1 MVVYNESAHADIE
14 NIQVP
19 FLYRNGNGR
28 AHSQS
33 EWAQSVE
40 FLWRIAVICKLSQC
54 ESSPKTGEM
63 QFAKEPT
70 IT

>member
-1 MVVYNESAHADIE
+1 MVVYNESAQADIE

-19 FLYRNGNGR
+19 FLYRNGNGW

-40 FLWRIAVICKLSQC
+40 FLG
-54 ESSPKTGEM
+54 ESPSFPNCHSVKVR
-63 QFAKEPT
+63 QRRASVKET
-70 IT
+70 TLT

>member
-19 FLYRNGNGR
+19 FLYRNGNGW

-40 FLWRIAVICKLSQC
+40 FLG
-54 ESSPKTGEM
+54 ESPS
-63 QFAKEPT
+63 FANCHSVKVRQRRASVKETTPT
-70 IT
+70 